1 MKDRARPEVPLEA
14 ENLQVL
20 LAYKG
25 WFEQLLDLRTRELRR
40 RERGGVLEVA
50 DEVEEERALKVSLDA
65 RVAELDAQVADLA
78 RRGTPLPITRLA
90 TTYRLSTIEARV
102 LLLGLMPAIDTGF
115 RMRIAR
121 YKDNILFNYIDLDLV
136 VNLFFDSDAERLVA
150 LRLFASDAPLVRS
163 RLVRLVHH
171 PDLTNDD
178 LINQET
184 RLPERVVN
192 YLLGHRMLATHL
204 AQFAEL
210 REPRATFD
218 DVFVPQADK
227 RRVQEVIGAR
237 KAGRGQV
244 FLFIGG
250 PGTGKSWFTE
260 AMARHLGLRLL
271 QVDCPRWAPSADLH
285 GGAQRSVD
293 DVFQE
298 AVFQDAVLLF
308 ENLGPVLEA
317 HSSLVP
323 PLVDA
328 LADHPGVAVI
338 TAHKRENLD
347 AVLERMILVELRFER
362 PSVDD
367 RQRIWRAAVP
377 PNATIANPADL
388 DAVAHQFDLPGG
400 YIRNAMNVAMNR
412 ALSRDPDHPLI
423 RLEDLQ
429 DGSHAQLRG
438 DMTDF
443 TTRSRIGLSMADLI
457 LPEEELKQ
465 VRGLLGACR
474 NQQRVMREWG
484 FGKKLVTGRGIVALF
499 TGEPGTGKT
508 LCAEILANELG
519 MQLYQVAIPKLVSKW
534 IGETEKNI
542 ATVFSK
548 ARATRSM
555 LLFDEADALFTNRVE
570 VKTSTDRYSNL
581 EVNSLLQEIERYDG
595 IVLLTTNRDK
605 DFDKAFKRRIMFQI
619 RFPFPKPEERVRIWE
634 QLIPAEV
641 PRDEELELD
650 RLARNFELAGGN
662 IKNII
667 LRAAYKAMERGTGMT
682 MACLAESAEEES
694 RSAGRLFRMP
704 GGDDE

>member
-1 MKDRARPEVPLEA
+1 MTGQRRMGVPHEA

-20 LAYKG
+20 LAFKA

-50 DEVEEERALKVSLDA
+50 DEVEEERAQKASLDL
-65 RVAELDAQVADLA
+65 RVRELEEHLADLA
-78 RRGTPLPITRLA
+78 RKGTPLPVTRLA
-90 TTYRLSTIEARV
+90 EAYGLSTDETRVV
-102 LLLGLMPAIDTGF
+102 LLALMPAIDTGF

-136 VNLFFDSDAERLVA
+136 VNLFFDTDADRLVA
-150 LRLFASDAPLVRS
+150 LRLFGPDGALVRN

-192 YLLGHRMLATHL
+192 FLLGHRMLATHL
-204 AQFAEL
+204 SHFAEL
-210 REPRATFD
+210 REPRASFA
-218 DVFVPQADK
+218 DVFVPEADK

-244 FLFIGG
+244 FLFVGG
-250 PGTGKSWFTE
+250 PGTGKSWFGE
-260 AMARHLGLRLL
+260 AMAKHLGLRLL
-271 QVDCPRWAPSADLH
+271 VVDCPRWANQADSQ
-285 GGAQRSVD
+285 GGPQRSVD

-298 AVFQDAVLLF
+298 AVFQEAVLLL

-317 HSSLVP
+317 RSSLVP
-323 PLVDA
+323 ALIDA
-328 LADHPGVAVI
+328 LGDHPGVAVL

-367 RQRIWRAAVP
+367 RKRMWRASVP
-377 PNATIANPADL
+377 SNATVANPADL
-388 DAVAHQFDLPGG
+388 DTVAHQFDLPGG

-412 ALSRDPDHPLI
+412 ALSRDADHPLI
-423 RLEDLQ
+423 RLEDLL
-429 DGSHAQLRG
+429 DGAHAQLRG

-443 TTRSRIGLSMADLI
+443 TTRSRIGLSLADLI
-457 LPEEELKQ
+457 LPDEELKQ

-474 NQQRVMREWG
+474 NQQRVLAEWG

-641 PRDEELELD
+641 PREEDLKLD
-650 RLARNFELAGGN
+650 ALARNFELAGGN

-704 GGDDE
+704 GGDDD